1 MTSDRRALPTGAPTG
16 TPACT
21 LCTQTGFGLIDV
33 RGDDAMSFL
42 HGQLSSDVQ
51 GLELGRAQ
59 YSSYN
64 SPKGRMLANLIVLR
78 WPVAPGE
85 DRFLLLLQDD
95 LLAAILRR
103 LSMFV
108 LRSKVAVRDAGGDWA
123 IWGLAGPEALP
134 AARAAFG
141 VAPRSFEALRIGEA
155 ALILAVPDGRLLGV
169 CPRSEDPL
177 LQAALAGHATRADAD
192 AWRRLDIEAG
202 IPWIVAATSDLFVP
216 QTANW
221 ELLGGVNFQKGCYPG
236 QEIVARAQYLGRLKE
251 RLFAFH
257 AAGPAP
263 APGTRLR
270 SAAFGDQACGIVVSA
285 VPDLA
290 GGSAVLAVAQRV
302 AVEAGDIRVTDDA
315 QSPLTSRPLPYVVPA
330 ADTPRGRETSD
341 A

>member
-1 MTSDRRALPTGAPTG
+1 MTSDRMPLSAGAPTG
-16 TPACT
+16 RPNCT
-21 LCTQTGFGLIDV
+21 LCTHTGFGLIDV

-42 HGQLSSDVQ
+42 HGQLSSDVE
-51 GLELGRAQ
+51 GLERGRAQ

-64 SPKGRMLANLIVLR
+64 SPKGRMLANLIVVR
-78 WPVAPGE
+78 VPRAPDE

-95 LLAAILRR
+95 LVATIRRR

-108 LRSKVAVRDAGGDWA
+108 LRSKVAIRDAGGDWA
-123 IWGLAGPEALP
+123 IWGLAGPEAVA

-141 VAPRSFEALRIGEA
+141 VAPRSFEALPIGNA
-155 ALILAVPDGRLLGV
+155 ALILAVPDGRLLGI

-177 LQAALAGHATRADAD
+177 LQAALNGHATPADAE

-202 IPWIVAATSDLFVP
+202 MPWIVAATSDLFVP

-221 ELLGGVNFQKGCYPG
+221 EVLGGVNFQKGCYPG
-236 QEIVARAQYLGRLKE
+236 QEIVARTQYLGRLKE

-263 APGTRLR
+263 APGIRLH

-285 VPDLA
+285 VPEPA
-290 GGSAVLAVAQRV
+290 GGSVLLAVAQRA
-302 AVEAGDIRVTDDA
+302 AVEAGDIRLADGA
-315 QSPLTSRPLPYVVPA
+315 QTPLTSRRLPYRVPS
-330 ADTPRGRETSD
+330 ADAPRGRAASD

>member
-1 MTSDRRALPTGAPTG
+1 MTSDRMALPGGATPGRPT
-16 TPACT
+16 CS

-33 RGDDAMSFL
+33 RGDDAISFL
-42 HGQLSSDVQ
+42 HGQLSSNVQ
-51 GLELGRAQ
+51 GLERGRAQ

-78 WPVAPGE
+78 VPVAPGE

-95 LLAAILRR
+95 LVATIRRR

-108 LRSKVAVRDAGGDWA
+108 LRSKVAVREAGGDWA
-123 IWGLAGPEALP
+123 IWGLAGPEARA

-141 VAPRSFEALRIGEA
+141 VAPGSFEASPIGDG
-155 ALILAVPDGRLLGV
+155 ALILAVPDGRLICV

-177 LQAALAGHATRADAD
+177 LQSALAGRATPADAE

-202 IPWIVAATSDLFVP
+202 MPWIVAATSDLFVP

-221 ELLGGVNFQKGCYPG
+221 ELLGGVSFQKGCYPG
-236 QEIVARAQYLGRLKE
+236 QEIVARTQYLGRLKE

-263 APGTRLR
+263 VPGTRLH

-285 VPDLA
+285 APDPA
-290 GGSAVLAVAQRV
+290 GGSALLAVAQRA
-302 AVEAGDIRVTDDA
+302 AVEAGDIRIADHPQT
-315 QSPLTSRPLPYVVPA
+315 PLTSRPLPYRVPA
-330 ADTPRGRETSD
+330 ADNPRGRTTSD